1 MLQKLHLFDTGPRNK
16 VGTHLTIFAVLS
28 GFYEKLLGVLKGE
41 GVQRT
46 PLSVV
51 LERVK
56 HYQVL

>member
-1 MLQKLHLFDTGPRNK
+1 MLDPRKK